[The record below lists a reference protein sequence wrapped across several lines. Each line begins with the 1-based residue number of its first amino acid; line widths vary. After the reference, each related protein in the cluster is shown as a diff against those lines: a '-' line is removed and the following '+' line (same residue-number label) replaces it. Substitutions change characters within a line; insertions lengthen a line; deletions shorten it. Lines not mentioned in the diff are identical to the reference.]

1 MNKPSRLAALAFG
14 PIFRTGLLS
23 GSLLLNPVSAQAATT
38 QAADPGPVPAG
49 TVRINYY
56 RPDGKYK
63 DWGLHLWDGAKT
75 PTEWTRPFA
84 QTGQSSY
91 GSYWDVPTATG
102 WTKLNFIVHRGD
114 DKDPGPDMSVTDN
127 KINQVWVVSGQNKV
141 YAQKPD
147 TTQQTVGD
155 VTKAQAFFLTRSL
168 IAVKPSLLE
177 NGALLNLYGSQGAA
191 LKQTAT
197 GVTGG
202 TSLPL
207 IAVDGGMTPA
217 LKAKYPYLSG
227 YALVSLRPEEQA
239 QVEGLL
245 RGQLLL
251 TSETPGGKLQDVTG
265 VQIPG
270 VLDDLYAYSG
280 PLGVAWAGGKPTLRL
295 WAPTAQDVKVR
306 VSAPDGTGE
315 QVLALTRGAQGVWT
329 VAGDAS
335 WKGRAYVYEV
345 KVYAPSTQKV
355 ETNMVSDPYAT
366 FLTRD
371 SRRGVLNDLSDAAQ
385 KPAGWDTLKKPAL
398 NSVSELNFYEL
409 HLRDF
414 SAIDV
419 TVPAAQ
425 RGTYLAFTQQGSA
438 GMKHL
443 KILAAAGLKAVHLL
457 PTFDIASIPK
467 DRATWK
473 ATPDLSKLPPDG
485 EGQQAAV
492 KAVQDQDGY
501 NWGYDPVHYA
511 TPEGTYAVN
520 PDERTKEYRQM
531 VMALNNAGLRV
542 VQDVVFNHT
551 ASSGEQSNSVLDK
564 VVPGYYQRLN
574 LDGGVENSTCCSNTA
589 TEHVMMRKLMI
600 DTVLMYA
607 RQYKIDG
614 FRFDLMGHH
623 MVADMAALR
632 KDLDALTMQNDGVDG
647 RNIYVYGE
655 GWDFGEVAKS
665 ARGVNATQVN
675 MYGQGIGTFNDRIRD
690 AVRGGNP
697 FGGLQDQGF
706 ATGLVTLP
714 NGQKQNTDLS
724 RLLHLTDQ
732 LKVGLTGN
740 LRDYK
745 LTDASGKAVT
755 GAQIDYNGAPTGYA
769 ASPRESINYASAHDN
784 QTLFDAVVLKAP
796 AGATQA
802 VRVRMQ
808 NMAQSLVWLGQG
820 MPFMQAGDEL
830 LRSKSFDTD
839 SYNSGDHF
847 NALDWTGA
855 DNGFGRGLPPQEKN
869 GGNWPLYRPLLANRA
884 LKPSVQ
890 DANQAYSHLQ
900 ELLKIRSS
908 SPLFHM
914 ETAAQVQQGLSF
926 LNSGPQQLPG
936 VIVMHLKGSAPYRD
950 IVVVFNASGR
960 AADIKD
966 ASLAPLRLSLHPVQ
980 AASLDSVVKGSKAT
994 GNMLSVPALTTA
1006 VFVGK

>member
-168 IAVKPSLLE
+168 LAVKPSLLE
-177 NGALLNLYGSQGAA
+177 NGALLNLRGSLDAA

-245 RGQLLL
+245 RGQLLV

-270 VLDDLYAYSG
+270 VLDDLYTYSG

-306 VSAPDGTGE
+306 MSAPDGTGE
-315 QVLALTRGAQGVWT
+315 QVLPLTRGAQGVWT

-796 AGATQA
+796 AGASQA

-900 ELLKIRSS
+900 ELLKIRSG

-980 AASLDSVVKGSKAT
+980 AASSDSVVKGSKAT

>member
-371 SRRGVLNDLSDAAQ
+371 SRHGVLNDLSDAAQ

-607 RQYKIDG
+607 RQYRIDG

-796 AGATQA
+796 AGASQA

-980 AASLDSVVKGSKAT
+980 AASSDSVVKGSKAT

>member
-796 AGATQA
+796 AGASQA

>member
-1 MNKPSRLAALAFG
+1 M
-14 PIFRTGLLS
+14 
-23 GSLLLNPVSAQAATT
+23 NPVSAQAATT
-38 QAADPGPVPAG
+38 HATDPVPVPAG

-56 RPDGKYK
+56 RRDGKYK
-63 DWGLHLWDGAKT
+63 DWSLHLWDGAKT

-91 GSYWDVPTATG
+91 GAYWDVPTATG

-127 KINQVWVVSGQNKV
+127 KVNQVWVVSGQNKV

-147 TTQQTVGD
+147 TTQKTVGD

-168 IAVKPSLLE
+168 LAVKPSLLE
-177 NGALLNLYGSQGAA
+177 NGALLNLHGSLDAA
-191 LKQTAT
+191 LKHTAT

-245 RGQLLL
+245 RGQLLV

-270 VLDDLYAYSG
+270 VLDDLYTYSG

-315 QVLALTRGAQGVWT
+315 QVLALTRGTQGVWT

-335 WKGRAYVYEV
+335 WKGKAYVYEV

-371 SRRGVLNDLSDAAQ
+371 SRHGVLNDLSDAAQ

-531 VMALNNAGLRV
+531 VMALNGAGLRV

-607 RQYKIDG
+607 RQYRIDG

-675 MYGQGIGTFNDRIRD
+675 MYGQGIGTFNDRVRD

-745 LTDASGKAVT
+745 LTDASGRAVT

-769 ASPRESINYASAHDN
+769 ASPRESVNYASAHDN

-796 AGATQA
+796 AGASQT

-820 MPFMQAGDEL
+820 MPFMQAGDET

-855 DNGFGRGLPPQEKN
+855 NNGFGRGLPPQEKN
-869 GGNWPLYRPLLANRA
+869 GSNWPLYRQLLANKA

-900 ELLKIRSS
+900 ELLKIRAS

-926 LNSGPQQLPG
+926 LNGGPQQLPG
-936 VIVMHLKGSAPYRD
+936 VIVMHLKGSATPYRD

-960 AADIKD
+960 AANIKD
-966 ASLAPLRLSLHPVQ
+966 ASLAPLKLSLHPVQ
-980 AASLDSVVKGSKAT
+980 AASSDSTVKGSTAT
-994 GNMLSVPALTTA
+994 GNILSVPALTTA

>member
-796 AGATQA
+796 AGASQA

-980 AASLDSVVKGSKAT
+980 AASSDSVVKGSKAT

>member
-1 MNKPSRLAALAFG
+1 MNRPSRLAALALG
-14 PIFRTGLLS
+14 TLLLS
-23 GSLLLNPVSAQAATT
+23 GALLIAPAAAQATE
-38 QAADPGPVPAG
+38 PGPVAAG

-56 RPDGKYK
+56 RPDGKY
-63 DWGLHLWDGAKT
+63 DGWGLHLWDGAKT
-75 PTEWTRPFA
+75 PTEWAKPFA
-84 QTGQSSY
+84 QTGQSSS
-91 GSYWDVPTATG
+91 GAYWDVPTAEG
-102 WTKLNFIVHRGD
+102 WTKLNFIVHKGD
-114 DKDPGPDMSVTDN
+114 DKDPGADMSVTDTKLN
-127 KINQVWVVSGQNKV
+127 EVWVVSGQNKV

-147 TTQQTVGD
+147 TSVQTVGD
-155 VTKAQAFFLTRSL
+155 VTKSQAFFLTRSL
-168 IAVKPSLLE
+168 LAVKPALLE
-177 NGALLNLYGSQGAA
+177 NGALLNLYGSPDAA

-197 GVTGG
+197 SITGG
-202 TSLPL
+202 AAIPL
-207 IAVDGGMTPA
+207 IAVDGGLTPA

-227 YALVSLRPEEQA
+227 YALVSVRPEEQA
-239 QVEGLL
+239 QVETLL

-251 TSETPGGKLQDVTG
+251 TSETPGGKLQDATG

-270 VLDDLYAYSG
+270 ALDDLYAYSG
-280 PLGVAWAGGKPTLRL
+280 PLGVSWTAGKPTLRL

-306 VSAPDGTGE
+306 ISAADGSGE
-315 QVLALTRGAQGVWT
+315 QIVPLIRDAQGVWS
-329 VAGDAS
+329 VAGDAG
-335 WKGRAYVYEV
+335 WKGKAYAYEV
-345 KVYAPSTQKV
+345 KVYAPSTQKI
-355 ETNMVSDPYAT
+355 ETNMVSDPYAV
-366 FLTRD
+366 FLTKD

-385 KPAGWDTLKKPAL
+385 KPAGWDALKKPAL

-414 SAIDV
+414 SAIDS

-425 RGTYLAFTQQGSA
+425 RGTYLAFTQQNSA

-443 KILAAAGLKAVHLL
+443 KTLAAAGLKAVHLL
-457 PTFDIASIPK
+457 PTFDIASLPK
-467 DRATWK
+467 DKSTWK
-473 ATPDLSKLPPDG
+473 ATPDLSKLPPDS
-485 EGQQAAV
+485 EEQQAAV
-492 KAVQDQDGY
+492 KAVQDADGY

-511 TPEGTYAVN
+511 APEGTYAVN

-531 VMALNNAGLRV
+531 VMALNGAGLRV

-551 ASSGEQSNSVLDK
+551 ASSGETDNSVLDK
-564 VVPGYYQRLN
+564 IVPGYYQRLN

-607 RQYKIDG
+607 AQYKIDG

-623 MVADMAALR
+623 MVADMQALR
-632 KDLDALTMQNDGVDG
+632 KALDALTPAKDGVDG
-647 RNIYVYGE
+647 RKIYVYGE

-706 ATGLVTLP
+706 ATGLVTIP
-714 NGQKQNTDLS
+714 NGQKQNADTADN
-724 RLLHLTDQ
+724 RAKLLHLTDW

-745 LTDASGKAVT
+745 LTDASGKTVT

-769 ASPRESINYASAHDN
+769 ASPRESISYASAHDN

-796 AGATQA
+796 AGATEAQ
-802 VRVRMQ
+802 RVRMQ

-820 MPFMQAGDEL
+820 MPFMQAGDET

-869 GGNWPLYRPLLANRA
+869 GANWPLYRPLLANRA
-884 LKPSVQ
+884 LKPGVQ
-890 DANQAYSHLQ
+890 DASQAYSHLQ

-908 SPLFHM
+908 SPLFHF

-926 LNSGPQQLPG
+926 LNNGPQQLPG
-936 VIVMHLKGSAPYRD
+936 VIVMHLTGSAAPYRH
-950 IVVVFNASGR
+950 IVVVFNASGKT
-960 AADIKD
+960 AEVKD
-966 ASLAPLRLSLHPVQ
+966 PSLAPLKLSLHPVL
-980 AASLDSVVKGSKAT
+980 AASADPIVKGSKAT

>member
-1 MNKPSRLAALAFG
+1 
-14 PIFRTGLLS
+14 
-23 GSLLLNPVSAQAATT
+23 
-38 QAADPGPVPAG
+38 
-49 TVRINYY
+49 
-56 RPDGKYK
+56 
-63 DWGLHLWDGAKT
+63 
-75 PTEWTRPFA
+75 
-84 QTGQSSY
+84 
-91 GSYWDVPTATG
+91 
-102 WTKLNFIVHRGD
+102 
-114 DKDPGPDMSVTDN
+114 
-127 KINQVWVVSGQNKV
+127 
-141 YAQKPD
+141 
-147 TTQQTVGD
+147 
-155 VTKAQAFFLTRSL
+155 
-168 IAVKPSLLE
+168 
-177 NGALLNLYGSQGAA
+177 
-191 LKQTAT
+191 
-197 GVTGG
+197 
-202 TSLPL
+202 
-207 IAVDGGMTPA
+207 
-217 LKAKYPYLSG
+217 
-227 YALVSLRPEEQA
+227 
-239 QVEGLL
+239 
-245 RGQLLL
+245 
-251 TSETPGGKLQDVTG
+251 
-265 VQIPG
+265 
-270 VLDDLYAYSG
+270 
-280 PLGVAWAGGKPTLRL
+280 
-295 WAPTAQDVKVR
+295 
-306 VSAPDGTGE
+306 
-315 QVLALTRGAQGVWT
+315 
-329 VAGDAS
+329 
-335 WKGRAYVYEV
+335 
-345 KVYAPSTQKV
+345 
-355 ETNMVSDPYAT
+355 
-366 FLTRD
+366 
-371 SRRGVLNDLSDAAQ
+371 
-385 KPAGWDTLKKPAL
+385 
-398 NSVSELNFYEL
+398 
-409 HLRDF
+409 
-414 SAIDV
+414 
-419 TVPAAQ
+419 
-425 RGTYLAFTQQGSA
+425 
-438 GMKHL
+438 
-443 KILAAAGLKAVHLL
+443 
-457 PTFDIASIPK
+457 
-467 DRATWK
+467 
-473 ATPDLSKLPPDG
+473 
-485 EGQQAAV
+485 
-492 KAVQDQDGY
+492 
-501 NWGYDPVHYA
+501 
-511 TPEGTYAVN
+511 
-520 PDERTKEYRQM
+520 M
-531 VMALNNAGLRV
+531 VMALNGAGLRV

-574 LDGGVENSTCCSNTA
+574 LDGSVENSTCCSNTA

-607 RQYKIDG
+607 RQYRIDG

-714 NGQKQNTDLS
+714 NGQEQNTDLG

-745 LTDASGKAVT
+745 LTDASGRTVT

-769 ASPRESINYASAHDN
+769 ASPRESVNYASANDN

-796 AGATQA
+796 AGASQA

-820 MPFMQAGDEL
+820 MPFMQAGDET

-869 GGNWPLYRPLLANRA
+869 GSNWPLYRPLLANRA
-884 LKPSVQ
+884 LKPSMQ

-900 ELLKIRSS
+900 ELLKIRAS

-926 LNSGPQQLPG
+926 LNGGPQQLPG
-936 VIVMHLKGSAPYRD
+936 VIVMHLKGSAAPYRD
-950 IVVVFNASGR
+950 VVVVFNASSR

-980 AASLDSVVKGSKAT
+980 AASSDSVVKGSKAT